1 MDEFAR
7 IYVLGLR
14 AALNWPL
21 YLSNLNKYF
30 MKKMVLTGLL
40 LSTLSAWSQNNI
52 TFEEYDLD
60 NGLHV
65 ILHEDH
71 STPIV
76 AVTVLYHVGSKNE
89 NPERTGFAHFFEHLL
104 FEGSE
109 NIGRGEFDNYVT
121 NAGGALNANTSQDRT
136 FYFELLPSNHM
147 ELGLWLESERMLHA
161 NIQTVGVETQR
172 EVVKE
177 EKRQRVDNQ
186 PYGSWR
192 ENMMK
197 RLYTEHPYNWVPIG
211 SMDHLNAAQLDE
223 FMVFYKKFYIPNN
236 ATLSIAG
243 DIDVENTKEMI
254 EAYFGEIPSGIP
266 VVQPTV
272 IEPPLGGEKTATIY
286 DNIQLPA
293 VMMGYR
299 MPPQTSADAYALQMA
314 STVLSGGP
322 SSRMYKRLVDED
334 QSAFSV
340 FAFPYSLEQGGAF
353 MTFSLANSGK
363 TIDDMVPALE
373 EEIAKLQNEL
383 ISEREFQKIQN
394 QMESRFVQSN
404 STMAGIAESLAD
416 YHTYYGDANLI
427 NTELE
432 RYRRV
437 TREDIQRVAKKYLV
451 KNNRVV
457 LRYLPKSEEPTAA
470 AE

>member
-1 MDEFAR
+1 M
-7 IYVLGLR
+7 
-14 AALNWPL
+14 PL
-21 YLSNLNKYF
+21 YLGHHPNISLMKNF
-30 MKKMVLTGLL
+30 MILGALAV
-40 LSTLSAWSQNNI
+40 STALSAQNKI
-52 TFEEYDLD
+52 DFEEYDLD

-71 STPIV
+71 STPIA

-89 NPERTGFAHFFEHLL
+89 DPERTGFAHFFEHLL

-109 NIGRGEFDNYVT
+109 NIKRGEFDSYVT

-136 FYFELLPSNHM
+136 FYFELLPSNQM

-161 NIQTVGVETQR
+161 NIQNIGVETQR

-186 PYGSWR
+186 PYGSWL

-223 FMVFYKKFYIPNN
+223 FMAFYKKFYVPNN

-243 DIDVENTKEMI
+243 DIDVEKTKELI
-254 EAYFGEIPSGIP
+254 AAYFGDIPRGAD

-272 IEPPLGGEKTATIY
+272 QEPSLGGEKTATIY

-293 VMMGYR
+293 IMMGYR
-299 MPPQTSADAYALQMA
+299 MPPQTSDDAYALQMA
-314 STVLSGGP
+314 SSVLSGGP
-322 SSRMYKRLVDED
+322 SSRMYKRLVDQD
-334 QSAFSV
+334 QTALQV
-340 FAFPYSLEQGGAF
+340 FAFPFSLEQGGAF
-353 MTFSLANSGK
+353 ITFSLANAGK

-373 EEIAKLQNEL
+373 EEISKLQNEL

-394 QMESRFVQSN
+394 QMESNFIQSN
-404 STMAGIAESLAD
+404 SKMAGIAESLAD
-416 YHTYYGDANLI
+416 YHTYYGDANYI
-427 NTELE
+427 NTEIE
-432 RYRRV
+432 RYRSV
-437 TREDIQRVAKKYLV
+437 TREDIQRVAQKYLV
-451 KNNRVV
+451 KDNRVV
-457 LRYLPKSEEPTAA
+457 LRYLPKSEEP

>member
-1 MDEFAR
+1 MKNFM
-7 IYVLGLR
+7 ILG
-14 AALNWPL
+14 ALAD
-21 YLSNLNKYF
+21 
-30 MKKMVLTGLL
+30 
-40 LSTLSAWSQNNI
+40 STALSAQNKI
-52 TFEEYDLD
+52 DFEEYDLD

-71 STPIV
+71 STPIA

-89 NPERTGFAHFFEHLL
+89 DPERTGFAHFFEHLL

-109 NIGRGEFDNYVT
+109 NIKRGEFDSYVT

-136 FYFELLPSNHM
+136 FYFELLPSNQM

-161 NIQTVGVETQR
+161 NIQNIGVETQR

-186 PYGSWR
+186 PYGSWL

-223 FMVFYKKFYIPNN
+223 FMAFYKKFYVPNN

-243 DIDVENTKEMI
+243 DIDVEKTKELI
-254 EAYFGEIPSGIP
+254 AAYFGDIPRGAD

-272 IEPPLGGEKTATIY
+272 QEPALGGEKTATIY

-293 VMMGYR
+293 IMMGYR
-299 MPPQTSADAYALQMA
+299 MPPQTSDDAYALQMA
-314 STVLSGGP
+314 SSVLSGGP
-322 SSRMYKRLVDED
+322 SSRMYKRLVDQD
-334 QSAFSV
+334 QTALQV
-340 FAFPYSLEQGGAF
+340 FAFPFSLEQGGAF
-353 MTFSLANSGK
+353 ITFSLANAGK

-373 EEIAKLQNEL
+373 EKISKLQNEL

-394 QMESRFVQSN
+394 QMESNFIQSN
-404 STMAGIAESLAD
+404 SKMAGIAESLAD
-416 YHTYYGDANLI
+416 YHTYYGDANYI
-427 NTELE
+427 NTEIE
-432 RYRRV
+432 RYRSV
-437 TREDIQRVAKKYLV
+437 TREDIQRVAQKYLV
-451 KNNRVV
+451 KDNRVV
-457 LRYLPKSEEPTAA
+457 LRYLPKSEEP

>member
-1 MDEFAR
+1 MKNF
-7 IYVLGLR
+7 IILG
-14 AALNWPL
+14 ALA
-21 YLSNLNKYF
+21 
-30 MKKMVLTGLL
+30 V
-40 LSTLSAWSQNNI
+40 STALSAQNKI
-52 TFEEYDLD
+52 DFEEYDLD

-71 STPIV
+71 STPIA

-89 NPERTGFAHFFEHLL
+89 DTERTGFAHFFEHLL

-109 NIGRGEFDNYVT
+109 NIKRGEFDSYVT

-136 FYFELLPSNHM
+136 FYFELLPSNQM

-161 NIQTVGVETQR
+161 NIQNIGVETQR

-186 PYGSWR
+186 PYGSWL

-223 FMVFYKKFYIPNN
+223 FMAFYKKFYVPNN

-243 DIDVENTKEMI
+243 DIDVEKTKELI
-254 EAYFGEIPSGIP
+254 AAYFGDIPRGTD

-272 IEPPLGGEKTATIY
+272 QEPALGGEKTATIY

-293 VMMGYR
+293 IMMGYR
-299 MPPQTSADAYALQMA
+299 MPPQTSDDAYALQMA
-314 STVLSGGP
+314 SSVLSGGP
-322 SSRMYKRLVDED
+322 SSRMYKRLVDQD
-334 QSAFSV
+334 QTALQV
-340 FAFPYSLEQGGAF
+340 FAFPFSLEQGGAF
-353 MTFSLANSGK
+353 ITFSLANAGK

-373 EEIAKLQNEL
+373 EEISKLQNEL

-394 QMESRFVQSN
+394 QMESNFIQSN
-404 STMAGIAESLAD
+404 SKMAGIAESLAD
-416 YHTYYGDANLI
+416 YHTYYGDANYI
-427 NTELE
+427 NTEIE
-432 RYRRV
+432 RYRSV
-437 TREDIQRVAKKYLV
+437 TREDIHRVAQKYLV
-451 KNNRVV
+451 KDNRVV
-457 LRYLPKSEEPTAA
+457 LRYLPKSEEP